1 MRSSRETAAL
11 DAENEKAEA
20 IKAMNALPK
29 DMGATAPSRHAT
41 FAREGR
47 SDSATQQAAERA
59 SRTTG
64 AKIQKLI
71 RKKEY
76 AQAAATLGGLVRNP
90 QIRPLLAAAGIVLSE
105 DTELGRVIVDNLAAM
120 IAPIARVRTETSKG
134 GSRSA
139 DEQRALGFASML
151 PVSSSPRRKT
161 KGQKRT
167 ATMADAAMAASAMG
181 TSAIAFRRL
190 SARLGID
197 QRTGHRLWNH
207 GLAKRRE
214 IKAGAEGAYLID
226 MTKRIGS
233 RRIQRRGPS
242 RRHDLPR

>member
-1 MRSSRETAAL
+1 MPRPKGTSQRNRGGKSCSSSQSKMSKNPAAMRSHHAAVDTHDASARGRSVVRESVPKSRSTRHSPCKKCKGSVGANWQPGLSDAPGAAKARKRMRSSRETAAL

-105 DTELGRVIVDNLAAM
+105 DTEL
-120 IAPIARVRTETSKG
+120 
-134 GSRSA
+134 
-139 DEQRALGFASML
+139 
-151 PVSSSPRRKT
+151 
-161 KGQKRT
+161 
-167 ATMADAAMAASAMG
+167 
-181 TSAIAFRRL
+181 
-190 SARLGID
+190 
-197 QRTGHRLWNH
+197 
-207 GLAKRRE
+207 
-214 IKAGAEGAYLID
+214 
-226 MTKRIGS
+226 
-233 RRIQRRGPS
+233 
-242 RRHDLPR
+242 DL